1 MFGGVRRL
9 LARNAEPY
17 EKQVAT
23 VLIRERFDP
32 LLLDELRAL
41 GALMPGGEAFRIL
54 AQRNLKPAE
63 AALAI
68 QLASHRYADTKQYTQ
83 WLERRAKLHA
93 PTTTQPKA
101 YFLKLLEEA
110 SEALRFHR

>member
-1 MFGGVRRL
+1 MFGGMRRL
-9 LARNAEPY
+9 FAAKAAPY

-23 VLIRERFDP
+23 ALIHERFDP

-41 GALMPGGEAFRIL
+41 GALVPGSEAFRIL
-54 AQRNLKPAE
+54 ASRHLKPAE

-68 QLASHRYADTKQYTQ
+68 QLASHRYADTKQYTE
-83 WLERRAKLHA
+83 WLDRRAKLHA

-101 YFLKLLEEA
+101 YFLKLLEEV
-110 SEALRFHR
+110 SEVLRLRH